1 MTDTMDLTILS
12 NDALERLA
20 NAFGLADDWDNEHL
34 CVMEMGRRGHFPAAW
49 LDDLAMAGF

>member
-20 NAFGLADDWDNEHL
+20 NAFGLAGDETSVVDIEL
-34 CVMEMGRRGHFPAAW
+34 
-49 LDDLAMAGF
+49 